1 MARLAINF
9 DDIPAQREP
18 QRKERELIPPGRYPA
33 RIVASEMRTTTK
45 GDGEYLQ
52 LTWSIL
58 GGDFDDKYVWQRLN
72 IVNKSDRA
80 QSIAKRQLKNLM
92 NALNVEELDDS
103 EQLHD
108 QPLDIDVVIEKGT
121 NGYSDKNDVKGF
133 YSNIPS
139 PAPAPAPAAPSAPQ
153 KESGPG
159 QRRPRPWEQS

>member
-1 MARLAINF
+1 MARLDINF

-18 QRKERELIPPGRYPA
+18 QRKERELVPPGRYRA
-33 RIVASEMRTTTK
+33 RIIESEMIPTKK
-45 GDGEYLQ
+45 GDGGEYLQ

-153 KESGPG
+153 KEPG
-159 QRRPRPWEQS
+159 QRSPRPWEQS

>member
-1 MARLAINF
+1 MARLDINF

-18 QRKERELIPPGRYPA
+18 QRKERELIPPGRYTA

-159 QRRPRPWEQS
+159 QRSPRPWEQS

>member
-1 MARLAINF
+1 M
-9 DDIPAQREP
+9 IPT
-18 QRKERELIPPGRYPA
+18 K
-33 RIVASEMRTTTK
+33 K
-45 GDGEYLQ
+45 GDGGEYLQ

-153 KESGPG
+153 KEPG
-159 QRRPRPWEQS
+159 QRSPRPWEQS

>member
-1 MARLAINF
+1 MARLDINF

-18 QRKERELIPPGRYPA
+18 QRKERELIPPGRYTA

-52 LTWSIL
+52 LTWSIF
-58 GGDFDDKYVWQRLN
+58 GGDFYDLYVWQRLN

-133 YSNIPS
+133 YANIPS
-139 PAPAPAPAAPSAPQ
+139 PAPAPAAPSAPP
-153 KESGPG
+153 KEPGPG
-159 QRRPRPWEQS
+159 QRSPRPWEQS